1 MFLACMAT
9 SVFFSFDSL
18 FAQIFPQDERKRAA
32 DIRAQNRVA
41 GVVADIGALARKR
54 RIEEAEALFT
64 SKAWASYEGRLDGLV
79 RLARQAPEE
88 IQRHFEQR
96 MREQQA
102 QRARIQDDVAGAASQ
117 RVRLEKR
124 RDTLRGDITRIKEQL
139 PQLASETDRHKA
151 ALFQKER
158 EITAMKAEVGGEA
171 GGIGV
176 TGKVGRGPKFRE
188 LQASLFRLNEEKK
201 KIELQLRDWEQRL
214 KSATE
219 QVASSESELER
230 LGGEIAKLKGRE
242 ETGKR
247 LIESARER
255 QATVDAPRIDP
266 TNMLAALE
274 KARVEFRQKADA
286 KGLATLQQVCSTML
300 GAIGQ
305 VPSLKDQS
313 KAIDCDPGVASEAA
327 SRVFALN
334 AGIVRYE
341 QTCARG
347 ENLPSSGGTDALLT
361 FAARCVQDSG
371 LPGRDTAALRTTLNR
386 IALDRDDKAHRFVVT
401 WNAFDDGNKL
411 AYLALAIAI
420 AIDGLVFLSGLFGA
434 NAVRSPLSDVPSSK
448 ARSAKD
454 LIAVI
459 DNALLP
465 ERFDNAKLVLGA
477 MSPIT
482 NVDGFMAEVLLGET
496 HDRVSTV
503 RIRHVLNAGATIGAV
518 RRADGH
524 EDRYLIRGELYEYL
538 AQVCKREFERSDE
551 HVKAAALEQVLMTA
565 LEPDIGRNAET
576 VLHYMEPV
584 TDPKSFFTS
593 EIRMPSVRIEDRT
606 VVLSALNAAATL
618 LNMVGRNVEKD
629 ESITYYI
636 SPDFY
641 RCLAKIKAKAE
652 FLPRRHGPALSHDR
666 PSGPLHGGRLSEP
679 REAITQAPESRR
691 IATDFHLDP
700 AGRRPKPTEQP
711 SADEKRLAEKP
722 AKLDE
727 RFESEVIGYVLP
739 QMGIGPTAYSEATE
753 SEAFLGGEKSVMG
766 WLYTLDFEFG
776 KALKGRY
783 QEFETDFREAMA
795 EQRRR
800 FEGDAF
806 QTAQLD
812 MLESGLR
819 ARLSA
824 LFYGPRGPFERFITQ
839 AILHLRHQHGEG
851 LLSEDHERVLRRLEN
866 LESALSR
873 QRATDAFGWQRRLEI
888 FQASGISAEDR
899 QHLPEDA
906 GKRTLN

>member
-1 MFLACMAT
+1 MAPANLMDTISQALSPLKPYSMLIFVGAILFALWLALDTLRESNLFRRIWRGLEENVLTNWRLVVLGLTGIVLSVASGWTTWDGMRNFTKEPVLSLMITFGIQGVMLIVAWLIGESFATGMGPARSGRSPFSAVSLTILGPVLVIGLGCVSAFGLLYHMRYGISSDAAMYGAAAAGSALLLLALVMMFSRHDVVSPYLQGLRVIVKNSVLWVMFLACMAT

-454 LIAVI
+454 LNSII

-465 ERFDNAKLVLGA
+465 ARFENATLVLSV
-477 MSPIT
+477 MQPIEER
-482 NVDGFMAEVLLGET
+482 DGFTSEIILAENY
-496 HDRVSTV
+496 DRVSTV

-524 EDRYLIRGELYEYL
+524 QDRYFIHRELYKYL
-538 AQVCKREFERSDE
+538 AEVREREFKRSDD
-551 HVKAAALEQVLMTA
+551 H
-565 LEPDIGRNAET
+565 
-576 VLHYMEPV
+576 
-584 TDPKSFFTS
+584 
-593 EIRMPSVRIEDRT
+593 IR
-606 VVLSALNAAATL
+606 AATL
-618 LNMVGRNVEKD
+618 EFKADGLERTVISALAPDIERNA
-629 ESITYYI
+629 SIVLDLMQPTRDPKNSYT
-636 SPDFY
+636 SPRFM
-641 RCLAKIKAKAE
+641 R
-652 FLPRRHGPALSHDR
+652 SHR
-666 PSGPLHGGRLSEP
+666 GVAVVVRMHECSGDLCSIWSGGTS
-679 REAITQAPESRR
+679 
-691 IATDFHLDP
+691 
-700 AGRRPKPTEQP
+700 
-711 SADEKRLAEKP
+711 
-722 AKLDE
+722 
-727 RFESEVIGYVLP
+727 
-739 QMGIGPTAYSEATE
+739 
-753 SEAFLGGEKSVMG
+753 
-766 WLYTLDFEFG
+766 
-776 KALKGRY
+776 KGRSY
-783 QEFETDFREAMA
+783 YLLYF
-795 EQRRR
+795 
-800 FEGDAF
+800 
-806 QTAQLD
+806 
-812 MLESGLR
+812 S
-819 ARLSA
+819 
-824 LFYGPRGPFERFITQ
+824 
-839 AILHLRHQHGEG
+839 G
-851 LLSEDHERVLRRLEN
+851 LLSLLGEN
-866 LESALSR
+866 QGESRIPAPS
-873 QRATDAFGWQRRLEI
+873 
-888 FQASGISAEDR
+888 
-899 QHLPEDA
+899 P
-906 GKRTLN
+906 